1 MRDWLLRLHHPFRIS
16 PEAPPLSDPQ
26 TVRRLYERHR
36 WSTFLSVTLGYGIF
50 YVGRINFSVAKKPM
64 LDEGILNATEMG
76 MIGSALLIAYAV
88 GKFAN
93 GFLADRSNIRR
104 FMASGLLVIALVNAV
119 LGFQPGFWAFLGL
132 WALNGWFQSV
142 GAPSSIVSLS
152 RWFSPGERG
161 TRYGVWCISH
171 NLGEVVTFLVTSALV
186 SAWGWR
192 MGFFGPAAIC
202 AVGGLLLL
210 RFLVDRPEAEGLPPV
225 TVYRN
230 DPAPTEREGQSVG
243 AVQREVLTNPA
254 VWVLGIASAMMY
266 VSRYGVN
273 HWGPL
278 FLQESKGHS
287 LMDSGTVMGIYSFA
301 GLAGSFLSGIISDR
315 FFQARRSL
323 PCFLAGVTQVAS
335 LAALALIPPGHLW
348 LDALALTVF
357 GFAMGILVSFLGG
370 LMAIDIVSP
379 RAAGAASG
387 LVGLLSYI
395 GASIQDTVSGRLID
409 VGRVVQPDG
418 SAVTD
423 FGPTLAFWLGASLLS
438 VLLPLTVWR
447 QVEQARTGGR
457 R

>member
-1 MRDWLLRLHHPFRIS
+1 MPDWILRLHHPFRIS
-16 PEAPPLSDPQ
+16 PDAPPLEDPEEI
-26 TVRRLYERHR
+26 RRRYHRYR
-36 WSTFLSVTLGYGIF
+36 WSSFLSVTLGYGIF

-64 LDEGILNATEMG
+64 LDEGVLNATEMG

-88 GKFAN
+88 GKFVN
-93 GFLADRSNIRR
+93 GFLADRSNVRR
-104 FMASGLLVIALVNAV
+104 FMSAGLLGIAVVNAV
-119 LGFQPGFWAFLGL
+119 LGFQPGFLAFLGL
-132 WALNGWFQSV
+132 WAMNGWFQSV

-161 TRYGVWCISH
+161 TRYGIWCISH
-171 NLGEVVTFLVTSALV
+171 NLGEVLTFLVTSAMV
-186 SAWGWR
+186 SVWGWR
-192 MGFFGPAAIC
+192 MGFWGPALIC
-202 AVGGLLLL
+202 AAGGLLLA
-210 RFLVDRPEAEGLPPV
+210 RFLIDRPEAEGLPPV
-225 TVYRN
+225 TVFRD
-230 DPAPTEREGQSVG
+230 DPAPTERHGESVG
-243 AVQREVLTNPA
+243 AVQREVLANPA
-254 VWVLGIASAMMY
+254 VWVLGLASAMMY

-301 GLAGSFLSGIISDR
+301 RLAGSFLSGILSDR
-315 FFQARRSL
+315 FFQSRRSL
-323 PCFLAGVTQVAS
+323 PCFLAGLTQVVS
-335 LAALALIPPGHLW
+335 LASLALIPPGNLW
-348 LDALALTVF
+348 LDAVALTVF

-409 VGRVVQPDG
+409 LGRVVGPDG
-418 SAVTD
+418 VAATD
-423 FGPTLAFWLGASLLS
+423 FGPTFGFWIGASVLS

-447 QVEQARTGGR
+447 QVERARTRGR
-457 R
+457 P